1 MSITFVA
8 GNPTIPLTKK
18 ILYAPGII
26 LLMLVTVCLST
37 LAQNNIAMQ
46 DSIRKV
52 LTTMAADT
60 VKVNLLNKLSHS
72 YLATNT
78 DSVIH
83 IANEAIALATQLKFD
98 RGIAKATLRI
108 AVANRNKGDYATALS
123 AFFRVINLYEKMK
136 NTILLGDTYLHIA
149 MVYKD
154 MSSHNLTE
162 EYLNKCIQYNRQG
175 YTLFESV
182 ADTIGLIDAL
192 NNLGI
197 TYRDKARM
205 HASKLHYYDTAF
217 AQYNLA
223 LQLIMLSGKGTN
235 STSKLYNNI
244 SQVYL
249 EYKKDYHKALDY
261 LFKAVEL
268 NKKSNPPGLSF
279 NYGNISNV
287 YVKLNNY
294 PHALLYARKME
305 ESAREL
311 NWPERL
317 VNAYRQLHSTFKAA
331 GRPDSALHYY
341 VLADKLDDSLN
352 NVAKNAEVVALQ
364 TKYETAKKESQIQRL
379 ETEGTAKSKRITFLA
394 IGIILLA
401 GLAACMI
408 WLYRRVTKQRQQIT
422 AQSKNLE
429 MMMKELHHRVKN
441 NLQIVSSLLSL
452 QTYKVQDEG
461 TVSVLR
467 ESQQRVQAMSFIHQ
481 RLYKKDEL
489 TAVNMKEYLTDL
501 AESLLS
507 SYGFDRDN
515 FDLQIKIEHEMMD
528 IDKALPIGLIINEM
542 ITNALKYAYRDI
554 ENPSLLISLAED
566 PNHLTF
572 VIKDN
577 GIGINEESWKQKSNS
592 FGKQLISALC
602 KQMRAR
608 QMLAVNEGTEFTIMI
623 PRQVA

>member
-1 MSITFVA
+1 MFVF
-8 GNPTIPLTKK
+8 
-18 ILYAPGII
+18 
-26 LLMLVTVCLST
+26 VCLSAS
-37 LAQNNIAMQ
+37 AQKPTRYQ
-46 DSIRKV
+46 DSLQQA
-52 LTTMAADT
+52 LTNMPADT
-60 VKVNLLNKLSHS
+60 NKVNLLNKLSHS
-72 YLATNT
+72 YLETNA
-78 DSVIH
+78 DSVIN
-83 IANEAIALATQLKFD
+83 IANQAIALATQLKFD
-98 RGIAKATLRI
+98 RGIAKGTLRI
-108 AVANRNKGDYATALS
+108 AVANRNKGEYATALEE
-123 AFFRVINLYEKMK
+123 FFKVVNLYEKMK
-136 NTILLGDTYLHIA
+136 NTILLGDTYLHIG

-154 MSSHNLTE
+154 MSSHSLTE
-162 EYLNKCIQYNRQG
+162 EYLNKCIEYNRQG
-175 YTLFESV
+175 YALFESV

-223 LQLIMLSGKGTN
+223 LQLIALSGKNN

-261 LFKAVEL
+261 LFKAVEF
-268 NKKSNPPGLSF
+268 NKKNNRPGLSF
-279 NYGNISNV
+279 NYGNISNA
-287 YVKLNNY
+287 YMKLNDY
-294 PHALLYARKME
+294 PQALLYARKME
-305 ESAREL
+305 QSALEL

-317 VNAYRQLHSTFKAA
+317 VNAYRQLHTTFKVA

-352 NVAKNAEVVALQ
+352 NVAKNAEVVTLQ

-401 GLAACMI
+401 GLAVCMI
-408 WLYRRVTKQRQQIT
+408 WLYRRVIKQRRQIT

-481 RLYKKDEL
+481 RLYKKEEL

-507 SYGFDRDN
+507 SYGFDRN
-515 FDLQIKIEHEMMD
+515 SFDLQIRIDHEMMD

-542 ITNALKYAYRDI
+542 ITNSLKYAYRDI
-554 ENPSLLISLAED
+554 EHPSLLISLTED
-566 PNHLTF
+566 ANNLTF

-577 GIGINEESWKQKSNS
+577 GIGINEEAWKQKSNS
-592 FGKQLISALC
+592 FGKQLIGALC

-608 QMLAVNEGTEFTIMI
+608 QTLVVNEGTEFTIMI
-623 PRQVA
+623 PRQAA

>member
-1 MSITFVA
+1 MFVF
-8 GNPTIPLTKK
+8 
-18 ILYAPGII
+18 
-26 LLMLVTVCLST
+26 VCLSAS
-37 LAQNNIAMQ
+37 AQKPTRYQ
-46 DSIRKV
+46 DSLQQVIA
-52 LTTMAADT
+52 TMAADT
-60 VKVNLLNKLSHS
+60 NKVNLLNKLSHT
-72 YLATNT
+72 YLDTNA
-78 DSVIH
+78 DSVIN
-83 IANEAIALATQLKFD
+83 IANQAIALATQLKFD
-98 RGIAKATLRI
+98 RGIAKGTLRI
-108 AVANRNKGDYATALS
+108 AVANRNKGDYATSLDQ
-123 AFFRVINLYEKMK
+123 FFKVINLYEKMK

-162 EYLNKCIQYNRQG
+162 EYLNKSIQYNRQG

-182 ADTIGLIDAL
+182 ADTIGLVDAL

-217 AQYNLA
+217 AHYTLA
-223 LQLIMLSGKGTN
+223 LQLITLSGKGA

-261 LFKAVEL
+261 LFKAVEF
-268 NKKSNPPGLSF
+268 NKKNYPPGLSF
-279 NYGNISNV
+279 NYGNISSA
-287 YVKLNNY
+287 YMKLNDY
-294 PHALLYARKME
+294 PQALLYAHKME
-305 ESAREL
+305 ESARGL

-317 VNAYRQLHSTFKAA
+317 VNAYRQLHTTFKAT
-331 GRPDSALHYY
+331 GRTDSALHYY

-352 NVAKNAEVVALQ
+352 NVAKNTEVVALQ
-364 TKYETAKKESQIQRL
+364 TKYETAKKEAQIEQL
-379 ETEGTAKSKRITFLA
+379 KTASSAQSKRIMYLA
-394 IGIILLA
+394 IGLILLA
-401 GLAACMI
+401 GLTGCMI
-408 WLYRRVTKQRQQIT
+408 WLYRRVTKQRRQIA

-481 RLYKKDEL
+481 RLYKKEEL

-507 SYGFDRDN
+507 SYGFDRN
-515 FDLQIKIEHEMMD
+515 SFDLQIRIDHEMMD

-542 ITNALKYAYRDI
+542 ITNSLKYAYRDI
-554 ENPSLLISLAED
+554 GHPSLLISLTED
-566 PNHLTF
+566 ANNLTF

-577 GIGINEESWKQKSNS
+577 GIGINEEAWKQKSNS
-592 FGKQLISALC
+592 FGKQLIGALC
-602 KQMRAR
+602 KQMRAK
-608 QMLAVNEGTEFTIMI
+608 QTLVVNEGTEFTIMI
-623 PRQVA
+623 PRQAA

>member
-1 MSITFVA
+1 
-8 GNPTIPLTKK
+8 
-18 ILYAPGII
+18 
-26 LLMLVTVCLST
+26 
-37 LAQNNIAMQ
+37 MQ
-46 DSIRKV
+46 DSLRKV
-52 LTTMAADT
+52 LPALAADT
-60 VKVNLLNKLSHS
+60 NKVNLLNKLSSS
-72 YLATNT
+72 YLEANM
-78 DSVIH
+78 DSAIH
-83 IANEAIALATQLKFD
+83 IANQAKALATQLKYD
-98 RGIAKATLRI
+98 KGIARATLRI
-108 AVANRNKGDYATALS
+108 AIANRNKGDYTTALEE
-123 AFFRVINLYEKMK
+123 FFTVIAIHEKTK
-136 NTILLGDTYLHIA
+136 NIIPLGDTYLHVA

-162 EYLNKCIQYNRQG
+162 EYLNKCIQYTRQA
-175 YTLFESV
+175 YALFESV
-182 ADTIGLIDAL
+182 ADTIGLVDAL

-197 TYRDKARM
+197 AYRDKARM
-205 HASKLHYYDTAF
+205 DAGKEHYYDTAF
-217 AQYNLA
+217 SQYSLA
-223 LQLIMLSGKGTN
+223 LQLITLSGKGTS

-249 EYKKDYHKALDY
+249 EYKKDYPKALDY
-261 LFKAVEL
+261 LFKAVAL
-268 NKKSNPPGLSF
+268 NKQKNYDTGLSF

-287 YVKLNNY
+287 YVKLNDY
-294 PHALLYARKME
+294 PRALLYARKME
-305 ESAREL
+305 ELALR
-311 NWPERL
+311 PERL
-317 VNAYRQLHSTFKAA
+317 INAYRQLHATFKAA

-352 NVAKNAEVVALQ
+352 NVAKNTEVVALQ
-364 TKYETAKKESQIQRL
+364 TKYETAKKESRILRL
-379 ETEGTAKSKRITFLA
+379 ETEGSAKNKRITFLA

-408 WLYRRVTKQRQQIT
+408 WLYRRVTKQRRQI
-422 AQSKNLE
+422 ASQSENLE

-515 FDLQIKIEHEMMD
+515 FDLQIKIENEMMD

-542 ITNALKYAYRDI
+542 ITNSLKYAYRDI
-554 ENPSLLISLAED
+554 ETPSLLISLTED
-566 PNHLTF
+566 ANHLTF

-608 QMLAVNEGTEFTIMI
+608 QTLAVNEGTEFTIMI